1 MHTKHQDNEYWITMV
16 CIDSYEDGVLRGQFF
31 NPYLEAPQQ
40 FHSLSEFLIMMECT
54 LDSMQLPQ
62 AYAASRSFGP
72 SPVYLPGKPARDFH
86 HGKKATFSLSV
97 RFRQHN
103 SWQGTITWLEG
114 GKKQSFRSV
123 LELIVLMD
131 SAMRS
136 SEHPGTK
143 KVAMA

>member
-40 FHSLSEFLIMMECT
+40 FRSLSEFLIMMECT

-103 SWQGTITWLEG
+103 SWQGHITWLD
-114 GKKQSFRSV
+114 KNQRQNFRSA
-123 LELIVLMD
+123 LELIFLLD
-131 SAMRS
+131 SAMRENAAPNTES
-136 SEHPGTK
+136 ISLS
-143 KVAMA
+143 